1 MTIARPTSTS
11 SSPALVE
18 RDEPLA
24 ALARHLDEAAAGSGR
39 FVVIRGEAG
48 IGKTALLRSFLLSRP
63 PDVTLLAGACDGVST
78 PQPFGPLEDMVARLG
93 PELRA
98 LLDSNA
104 SRAEVGRWLL
114 GRLSTG
120 EKHVV
125 AIEDLQWADEATLEV
140 LAYLARRLD
149 TLPLLIIVTYRDGD
163 DASPSLA
170 RILGSIATLPVVLQL
185 PLEPLSRA
193 GVGRLAEGGNVD
205 VDELHRISGGN
216 PFYVKEV
223 LDTGGDGIPVSVLD
237 AVRARVALL
246 DERGR
251 RALQAVAIIGT
262 RAEPWLLAAIAG
274 EDLIGIDDGL
284 RVGLL
289 AKADGIAFRHEL
301 TRMAV
306 LEDLPVI
313 HGIALHRRALAAL
326 ELAGATDSARL
337 AYHAEGAADRDAVL
351 RHASAAGK
359 RALTAGALH
368 EAEVQFRRALRYAD
382 GIGGAARAELL
393 ESLALVL
400 HLLNEIT
407 DSYEASREAVALWR
421 ATGDNQRL
429 ARNLTFMSQAA
440 WLDRHGDE
448 AWEVAREAVAIL
460 EPLGDSRALGMAHA
474 ALGRM
479 AINAGTESGGRADN
493 ERALEVGRRLG
504 DPETIATALTSM
516 GTVEWLRGNSAGRGM
531 LEEALRIAREA
542 HLPFAIDRAINNLGA
557 TALVWR
563 EFKDAERW
571 FTEMAA
577 FSERSEIERCSVYTP
592 YAEIALATGDWDRA
606 ESNARAAFVAPRTDP
621 GDRVAA
627 MLVLARLSIRRG
639 DGGEDGWL
647 AESTAA
653 AFAMGSTQI
662 RWPLAATL
670 GERAWLTGVPRS
682 TPSEVREAYVEAC
695 AHGDSWAIGELGA
708 WLWRNGELSSID
720 ERAALPY
727 RLEVDGR
734 LREAADEW
742 LRLGVPYE
750 AALALVGSSD
760 PVDVRRAHTML
771 VGLGATAVA
780 HKVALRLRELGTP
793 VPRGPRST
801 TRANPGGLT
810 EREAEIAR
818 LLAEGRSNA
827 EIAGTLV
834 LSTRTVGH
842 HVSAVLG
849 KLGVHRRA
857 EVAAALRESG
867 ASI

>member
-48 IGKTALLRSFLLSRP
+48 IGKTALLRSFLLSP
-63 PDVTLLAGACDGVST
+63 PSDVTILTGASDGVST
-78 PQPFGPLEDMVARLG
+78 PQPFGPLEDMVAALG

-98 LLDSNA
+98 LLDANA

-120 EKHVV
+120 EKHVLV
-125 AIEDLQWADEATLEV
+125 IEDLQWADEATLEV

-149 TLPLLIIVTYRDGD
+149 ALPLLILVTYRDGD

-185 PLEPLSRA
+185 PLEPLTRA
-193 GVGRLAEGGNVD
+193 GVGRLAEGGHVD
-205 VDELHRISGGN
+205 IDELHRISGGN

-251 RALQAVAIIGT
+251 RALQAVAIIGA

-351 RHASAAGK
+351 RHASAAGQ
-359 RALTAGALH
+359 RALAMGALH
-368 EAEVQFRRALRYAD
+368 EAEVQFRRALGSAD
-382 GIGGAARAELL
+382 GLGGTARAELL
-393 ESLALVL
+393 ESHAFVL
-400 HLLNEIT
+400 HQLNELAE
-407 DSYEASREAVALWR
+407 SYAASREAVALWR
-421 ATGDNQRL
+421 AAGDSQRL
-429 ARNLTFMSQAA
+429 ATNLTFQSLAA
-440 WLDRHGDE
+440 WLVGDGE
-448 AWEVAREAVAIL
+448 ESWAVAREAVAIL
-460 EPLGDSRALGMAHA
+460 EPLGESRALGMAYA
-474 ALGRM
+474 TLGRIGM
-479 AINAGTESGGRADN
+479 ASGSEDGGISAS
-493 ERALEVGRRLG
+493 EKALQIGRRLA
-504 DPETIATALTSM
+504 DAETISTALATI
-516 GTVEWLRGNSAGRGM
+516 GTTELNRGSPDGRAH
-531 LEEALRIAREA
+531 LEEALRIAREG
-542 HLPFAIDRAINNLGA
+542 HLPYATDRAINNLGA
-557 TALVWR
+557 CALINR
-563 EFKDAERW
+563 QFADAQRW
-571 FTEMAA
+571 FGEMEA
-577 FSERSEIERCSVYTP
+577 FSERTEIERCSLYSAA
-592 YAEIALATGDWDRA
+592 AEIAFATGDWDGA
-606 ESNARAAFVAPRTDP
+606 ERNARAAFVAPRTDP
-621 GDRVAA
+621 VDRCAA
-627 MLVLARLSIRRG
+627 MIVMARLSIRRG
-639 DGGEDGWL
+639 DGEEDAWL
-647 AESTAA
+647 ADLAEGAV
-653 AFAMGSTQI
+653 AMETSQV
-662 RWPLAATL
+662 RWPLAAVL
-670 GERAWLTGVPRS
+670 GERAWLGR
-682 TPSEVREAYVEAC
+682 TPDSPPAELLNAYVEAC
-695 AHGDSWAIGELGA
+695 EQHETWSIGELGV
-708 WLWRNGELSSID
+708 WLWRLGDLTSFGED
-720 ERAALPY
+720 AALPY
-727 RLEVDGR
+727 RLEVEGR
-734 LREAADEW
+734 HREAADEW
-742 LRLGVPYE
+742 RRLGVPYE
-750 AALALVGSSD
+750 AALALAGSSD
-760 PVDVRRAHTML
+760 ADDVRRAHASL
-771 VGLGATAVA
+771 LRLGATSAA
-780 HKVALRLRELGTP
+780 TRAADRLRELGTP

-801 TRANPGGLT
+801 TRSNSRGLT
-810 EREAEIAR
+810 EREAEIAV

-827 EIAGTLV
+827 EIAGSLF

-849 KLGVHRRA
+849 KLGVRRRA
-857 EVAAALRESG
+857 EVAAALNEGS